1 MVTQSWIA
9 LEVVGSAYEQYIYTV
24 YVVIIHV
31 FLFFTLRH
39 PQRIE
44 YKYIHI
50 RTDHSIVEHPLN
62 SVVTHFPH
70 ALRITKPFGIV
81 ASGILVAA
89 TESAA
94 TTFDF
99 HIRSIYIVRP
109 PHTIRDEVC
118 DFVYAS
124 GISVAAKIIIINQ

>member
-1 MVTQSWIA
+1 MITQ
-9 LEVVGSAYEQYIYTV
+9 
-24 YVVIIHV
+24 
-31 FLFFTLRH
+31 
-39 PQRIE
+39 
-44 YKYIHI
+44 
-50 RTDHSIVEHPLN
+50 
-62 SVVTHFPH
+62 
-70 ALRITKPFGIV
+70 PFGIV

-109 PHTIRDEVC
+109 PTVRDEVC
-118 DFVYAS
+118 DFVYAY